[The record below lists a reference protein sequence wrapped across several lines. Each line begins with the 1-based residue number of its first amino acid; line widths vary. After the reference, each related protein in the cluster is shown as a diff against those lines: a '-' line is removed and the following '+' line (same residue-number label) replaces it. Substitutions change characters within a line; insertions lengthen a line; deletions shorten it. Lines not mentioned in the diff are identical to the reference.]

1 MLPLGFQLTDEE
13 LPKVGLTMASLA
25 QVTPIMAIQSG
36 RCQRCQQ
43 RALAPL
49 PDGRQ
54 YCTACVGLGRVTTT
68 TKLWRLPSGPGN
80 PSAMTWR
87 GTLTPAQKQAA
98 QAALTAV
105 SQGRDFLLWAVT
117 GAGKTEML
125 FPVVAAYLARGK
137 RVAIASPR
145 VDVVRELAPR
155 LAQAFAQA
163 SLSVLYGG
171 SAWPEVPA
179 DLTVTTT
186 HQLLRYYRHFDL
198 VVVDEVDAFPYTQ
211 TPILAAAVQQA
222 RRGPT
227 IFLSA
232 TPDKTMQ
239 QAVKRQQLAVAFLPR
254 RFHGAPLPVPRL
266 RLTAL
271 KQGPKQLGK
280 RDLALLQDLAA
291 DRRVLVF
298 VPRIAWLK
306 PLARRLE
313 QAGLAV
319 RTAHAADPDRA
330 AVVQAFRQ
338 GKFTVLLTTT
348 ILERGVTIPRCAV
361 VVVAADDPQFSASG
375 LIQMAGRAGRSAASP
390 DDPVWFLARHV
401 TLAQIEAIHAIRQMN
416 RRQP

>member
-13 LPKVGLTMASLA
+13 LPKVSLTMASLA
-25 QVTPIMAIQSG
+25 QVTPIMAIQTG

-68 TKLWRLPSGPGN
+68 TKLWRLPSGPAN

-105 SQGRDFLLWAVT
+105 DQGRDFLLWAVT

-125 FPVVAAYLARGK
+125 FPVVAAFLSRGQ

-155 LAQAFAQA
+155 FAQAFAQA
-163 SLSVLYGG
+163 SLAVLYGG
-171 SAWPEVPA
+171 SAWPENPA

-198 VVVDEVDAFPYTQ
+198 MVVDEVDAFPYTQ
-211 TPILAAAVQQA
+211 TPMLAAAVKQA

-232 TPDKTMQ
+232 TPDKPMQ
-239 QAVKRQQLAVAFLPR
+239 QAVRRQQLAVAFLPR
-254 RFHGAPLPVPRL
+254 RFHGAPLPVPQL
-266 RLTAL
+266 RLTAH
-271 KQGPKQLGK
+271 
-280 RDLALLQDLAA
+280 LQQ
-291 DRRVLVF
+291 V
-298 VPRIAWLK
+298 
-306 PLARRLE
+306 
-313 QAGLAV
+313 GLAV
-319 RTAHAADPDRA
+319 RTAHAADSDRA

-375 LIQMAGRAGRSAASP
+375 LIQMAGRAGRSAANP

-401 TLAQIEAIHAIRQMN
+401 TLAQVEAIHAIRQMN
-416 RRQP
+416 RRQS